1 MLDSG
6 SDISL
11 IHKSLISKLLSPTEI
26 ETFKGECS
34 LVVQSFSNHAI
45 TLDYTISLP
54 CKFSRQGTPIY
65 LIFHVFSQESHF
77 GILLGQDIMS
87 QLAMS
92 LTFPINKPCQP
103 PLVKIH
109 KPQEMNLH
117 VIYVYASSGPQC
129 MYSYYQIGPI

>member
-1 MLDSG
+1 MRTIASRSQSNAQELLLDDPNQSKHPLGKKVFCKIYIAIPHKQSPILYFMLDSG

-54 CKFSRQGTPIY
+54 CKFS
-65 LIFHVFSQESHF
+65 
-77 GILLGQDIMS
+77 
-87 QLAMS
+87 
-92 LTFPINKPCQP
+92 
-103 PLVKIH
+103 
-109 KPQEMNLH
+109 
-117 VIYVYASSGPQC
+117 
-129 MYSYYQIGPI
+129 